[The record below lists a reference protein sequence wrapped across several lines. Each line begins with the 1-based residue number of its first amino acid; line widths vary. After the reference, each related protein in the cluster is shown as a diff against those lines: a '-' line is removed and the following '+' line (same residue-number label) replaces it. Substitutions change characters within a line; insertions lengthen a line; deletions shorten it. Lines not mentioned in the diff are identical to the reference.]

1 MGSAPCAGDSGK
13 WQNQKGSGKGEALL
27 SSQGNGMYSGVCV
40 CVFLA
45 FVCFSLLDRKLFVC
59 PESILA

>member
-1 MGSAPCAGDSGK
+1 MGSTPCAGDSGK

-40 CVFLA
+40 WLSCFCLFLS
-45 FVCFSLLDRKLFVC
+45 FG
-59 PESILA
+59 